1 MNKIFL
7 VFLSITLIN
16 TMTMLSNRNNN
27 QNIELE
33 NEINEEMPEEEA
45 ATEEATTEEAVE
57 ESTEDSNNTTVGT
70 IEDEEEKETDELE
83 DVEEESEELFPDI
96 DIELTDEEKALVFK
110 YIGEIDINYLMN
122 LTSDGITDEEN
133 ILIID
138 HLKDRLTEEEFKEV
152 EDLIIRFLY
161 TLQ

>member
-110 YIGEIDINYLMN
+110 YIGKIDINYLMN